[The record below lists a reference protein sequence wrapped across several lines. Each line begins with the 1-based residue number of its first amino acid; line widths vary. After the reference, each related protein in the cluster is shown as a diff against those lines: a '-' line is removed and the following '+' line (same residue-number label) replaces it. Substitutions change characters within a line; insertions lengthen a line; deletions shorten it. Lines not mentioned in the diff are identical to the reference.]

1 MQKTLRICVEF
12 NLPQCTDGG
21 NAGGEG
27 SSAYN
32 GRCKT
37 KGEEGLSQ
45 LSQLLR
51 GQPPLDAVDILLI
64 GSPKIRGWFSVKFS
78 LPEASSCRSFLC
90 SKWQPCPS
98 MHCIRLT
105 LSFTLDFSP
114 PIPHPVPQ
122 ALAV

>member
-32 GRCKT
+32 GRCKA

-45 LSQLLR
+45 LPQLLR
-51 GQPPLDAVDILLI
+51 GQPPLDAVDILLFRSDQI
-64 GSPKIRGWFSVKFS
+64 SRSVVTDS
-78 LPEASSCRSFLC
+78 LRPHESQRARP
-90 SKWQPCPS
+90 PCPS
-98 MHCIRLT
+98 PTPGIGDGQGGLACCDSWSCKESDMTERLN
-105 LSFTLDFSP
+105 
-114 PIPHPVPQ
+114 
-122 ALAV
+122 